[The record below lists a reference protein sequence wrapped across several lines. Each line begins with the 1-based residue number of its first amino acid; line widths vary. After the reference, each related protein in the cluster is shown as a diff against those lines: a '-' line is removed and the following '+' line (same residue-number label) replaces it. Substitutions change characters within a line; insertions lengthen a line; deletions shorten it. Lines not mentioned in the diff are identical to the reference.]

1 MSMDSTIYEVDR
13 CDPEWKSIPYGH
25 PMANQTSY
33 VVDRQGQ
40 PAPVGVPG
48 ELLLGGAGV
57 GWGYFN
63 RPDLTA
69 EKFVPDAF
77 GPPGARLYRT
87 GDVARYR
94 PDGNLELLGRLDH
107 QIKIRGVRIEPGETA
122 ARLREH
128 PAVDEAVVIAR
139 EDTPGDQRLVAYVLT
154 TSDREGP
161 RG

>member
-1 MSMDSTIYEVDR
+1 M
-13 CDPEWKSIPYGH
+13 
-25 PMANQTSY
+25 
-33 VVDRQGQ
+33 
-40 PAPVGVPG
+40 PG
-48 ELLLGGAGV
+48 ELWLGGAGV

-77 GPPGARLYRT
+77 GPPGARVYRT

-139 EDTPGDQRLVAYVLT
+139 EDIPGDQRLVAYVDNVG
-154 TSDREGP
+154 SGGP